1 MNNRNTKQKQII
13 MDVLDKNRTHPTI
26 KEIQEKVKEIDASIG
41 QATIYRNINKLVD
54 EEKIKKIPTAEGR
67 DHYDIN
73 TVSHY
78 HFICQK
84 CGKIMDLF
92 DKKYEKLINRME
104 TDYQMKIENS
114 NIIFEGVCKE
124 CLNEKV

>member
-13 MDVLDKNRTHPTI
+13 MNVLDKNRTHPTI

-54 EEKIKKIPTAEGR
+54 EKKIKKIPTLDGR
-67 DHYDIN
+67 DYYDIN

-92 DKKYEKLINRME
+92 DKKYEKLMNRIE
-104 TDYQMKIENS
+104 IDYQMKIENS